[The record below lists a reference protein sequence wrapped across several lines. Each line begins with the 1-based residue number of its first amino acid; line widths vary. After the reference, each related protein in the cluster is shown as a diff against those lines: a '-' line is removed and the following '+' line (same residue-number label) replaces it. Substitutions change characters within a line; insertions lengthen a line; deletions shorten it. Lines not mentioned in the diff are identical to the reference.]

1 MSVPVAV
8 DVMRGELED
17 AAAHLGKLHDLRIK
31 PMFGGL
37 MAWLDE
43 KPCAWLTPA
52 GLALKLAPA
61 DQPALLALAGTSRLI
76 AMPGA
81 APSRHYIVLPAS
93 LSRDTVQLADWLA
106 RSAQAAAKSRSAAS
120 SSGRRRR

>member
-1 MSVPVAV
+1 MPAAL

-17 AAAHLGKLHDLRIK
+17 AAAHLGKLHDLRFK

-43 KPCAWLTPA
+43 KPCAWLTSA

-61 DQPALLALAGTSRLI
+61 DQPALLQLAGASRLI
-76 AMPGA
+76 AKPGA

-93 LSRDTVQLADWLA
+93 ISRDTAQLASWLA
-106 RSAQAAAKSRSAAS
+106 KHAEGAVSRRSIAAPP
-120 SSGRRRR
+120 RRRH

>member
-1 MSVPVAV
+1 MSANEALNLL
-8 DVMRGELED
+8 RSELED

-37 MAWLDE
+37 KAWLDG
-43 KPCAWLTPA
+43 KPCAWMTSA
-52 GLALKLAPA
+52 GMALKLTPA
-61 DQPALLALAGTSRLI
+61 DQPALLQLAGTSRLV

-106 RSAQAAAKSRSAAS
+106 RSAQAAASSRPAVS
-120 SSGRRRR
+120 SPRRRRR

>member
-1 MSVPVAV
+1 MSMPPAV
-8 DVMRGELED
+8 EVMRRDLED
-17 AAAHLGKLHDLRIK
+17 AAAHLGKRHDLRFK

-43 KPCAWLTPA
+43 RPCAWLTVG
-52 GLALKLAPA
+52 GLALKLPPA
-61 DQPALLALAGTSRLI
+61 DQAALLQLDGASRLI

-93 LSRDTVQLADWLA
+93 LCRDTPALAAWLA
-106 RSAQAAAKSRSAAS
+106 RSASA
-120 SSGRRRR
+120 GRR

>member
-1 MSVPVAV
+1 MSMPATL
-8 DVMRGELED
+8 DIMRGELED

-43 KPCAWLTPA
+43 KPCAWMSLA
-52 GLALKLAPA
+52 GLALKLAAA
-61 DQPALLALAGTSRLI
+61 DQLDLLELAGTSRLI

-81 APSRHYIVLPAS
+81 GPSRHYIVLPPS
-93 LSRDTVQLADWLA
+93 LTHDTVQFAGWLA
-106 RSAQAAAKSRSAAS
+106 KSAQASANSPSAPRT
-120 SSGRRRR
+120 RRRR

>member
-1 MSVPVAV
+1 MSVPATL
-8 DVMRGELED
+8 DDMRGELED

-61 DQPALLALAGTSRLI
+61 DQPALLQLAGASRLI
-76 AMPGA
+76 AKSGA

-93 LSRDTVQLADWLA
+93 PP
-106 RSAQAAAKSRSAAS
+106 
-120 SSGRRRR
+120 GRRR